1 MPPVG
6 SSVYVW
12 REPETHSMKGAVQ
25 LLGDVGR
32 CLAAKE
38 PFAGNY
44 FGTFNTIG
52 IDREASL
59 ANDKMHRATFP
70 NEKAFEKKQ
79 HAI

>member
-1 MPPVG
+1 MG
-6 SSVYVW
+6 SNQYVW
-12 REPETHSMKGAVQ
+12 REPETYSMKGAVQ

-59 ANDKMHRATFP
+59 ANDKMHRATFS
-70 NEKAFEKKQ
+70 ERKGIRKKQ